1 MDCDN
6 SPTSKMVSRI
16 PNIIDQRR
24 EKCLATAQTIAT
36 LKKCLLVVLCR
47 ISSFLGQ
54 GDVGIWGDFGVCTIN
69 NYGDLFWSLVKTRDT
84 IYGDLYWSL
93 LLQKSIKMTNF
104 LRLLTGQKSLSEGV
118 AKCSDCSDQFGS
130 WFRAVT
136 KMREKLVAIFLEPE
150 APIGLPCTAPCLTV
164 SSRPRIPRPARIISN
179 NHLSHV

>member
-6 SPTSKMVSRI
+6 SPTSKMLSRI

-54 GDVGIWGDFGVCTIN
+54 GDVGIWGDLGVCTMN

-93 LLQKSIKMTNF
+93 LLEKSIKMTNF

-130 WFRAVT
+130 WFRTVT
-136 KMREKLVAIFLEPE
+136 KMRKNWWQFSWNLKLPSVSLALPRVWQSHPGPEFLALQGSYP
-150 APIGLPCTAPCLTV
+150 TTT
-164 SSRPRIPRPARIISN
+164 
-179 NHLSHV
+179 